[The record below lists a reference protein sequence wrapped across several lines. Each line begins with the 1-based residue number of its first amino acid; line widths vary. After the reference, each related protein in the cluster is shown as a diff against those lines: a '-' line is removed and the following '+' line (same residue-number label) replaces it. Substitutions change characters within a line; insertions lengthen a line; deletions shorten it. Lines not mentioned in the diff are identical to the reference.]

1 MLAQPRDPSYLTSQT
16 SMVRILMNHTSYV
29 CTLCLYLGYFFVS
42 LVGPD
47 YPMNCFTPL
56 KYWYCHKAVFILG

>member
-1 MLAQPRDPSYLTSQT
+1 
-16 SMVRILMNHTSYV
+16 MVRILMNHTSYV